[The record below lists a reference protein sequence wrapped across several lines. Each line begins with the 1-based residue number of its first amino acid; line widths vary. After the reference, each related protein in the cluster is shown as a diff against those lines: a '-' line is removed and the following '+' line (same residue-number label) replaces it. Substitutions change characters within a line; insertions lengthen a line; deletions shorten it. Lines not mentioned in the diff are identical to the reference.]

1 MDQHLPTDDQPQPRT
16 RRTYEPP
23 RAEFVPLRVE
33 ERLMQCHKY
42 VPVVQVPGST
52 TGCWQILMS

>member
-33 ERLMQCHKY
+33 ERLMACLKTPLDRHCASD
-42 VPVVQVPGST
+42 VL
-52 TGCWQILMS
+52 LMS